1 MWQKAAESAR
11 KRRRGKG
18 SRGDLSRAPVFRK
31 RQQSRGTAKIAKGS
45 LEASRASHA
54 PDDRKESEAASNP
67 GADEPKSEVPCE
79 AAHRADVS
87 TAGLRLRSASAATAG
102 PSPAPDVGGWKC
114 ALLGR
119 HIGKPRP
126 GPAPAWLCE
135 PIAAGDYVIRQLI
148 RFSATTRRYY
158 KKQLLEGQLLEA
170 TARRYH

>member
-1 MWQKAAESAR
+1 MWSEAAERAC
-11 KRRRGKG
+11 KRRRVEGG
-18 SRGDLSRAPVFRK
+18 LEDSSRALVFRK
-31 RQQSRGTAKIAKGS
+31 RQQSVIAAKIAKGS

-54 PDDRKESEAASNP
+54 PGDRKEPEAASIP
-67 GADEPKSEVPCE
+67 GADEPKSEVPSE
-79 AAHRADVS
+79 AAHRAGVS
-87 TAGLRLRSASAATAG
+87 TAGRRLRSASAAAAG
-102 PSPAPDVGGWKC
+102 SSPAPDVGGWKC

-158 KKQLLEGQLLEA
+158 KKRLVEGQLLEA